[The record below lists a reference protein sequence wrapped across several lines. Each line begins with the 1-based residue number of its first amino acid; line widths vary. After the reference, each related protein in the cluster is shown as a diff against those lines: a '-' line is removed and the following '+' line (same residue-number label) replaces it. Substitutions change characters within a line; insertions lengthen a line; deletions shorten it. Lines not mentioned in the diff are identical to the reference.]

1 MKKYPVQLSAYLG
14 IKDMG
19 EYLEEWINFYL
30 LQGVEYFVI
39 YDFGSKDHT
48 PEIIQPYIKRGIVE
62 YAYFNNKFVKYNYS
76 KGPAWFETL
85 TLQYRFSIVNA
96 YQNFSKWMCFFDLD
110 EFVYPKDKNKNLLD
124 VLQDYED
131 FGGLHVNW
139 KMFGDSGEKF
149 KKNNLVIDTF
159 NKRASLDH
167 HENDHCKPI
176 SRLDR
181 IDLERTRQTPNAH
194 FFIYKDEFYGVN
206 EHKEKIGM
214 NISPENETPCYHPA
228 FSLNKDKGS
237 IVSCNHYRFKSCEEF
252 SKKSQMHRDAGW
264 YGYGHIP
271 DTSIYNEIE
280 DNEIKRFIPLLK
292 DINLDNYSL

>member
-96 YQNFSKWMCFFDLD
+96 YQNFSKWMCFF
-110 EFVYPKDKNKNLLD
+110 
-124 VLQDYED
+124 
-131 FGGLHVNW
+131 
-139 KMFGDSGEKF
+139 
-149 KKNNLVIDTF
+149 
-159 NKRASLDH
+159 
-167 HENDHCKPI
+167 
-176 SRLDR
+176 
-181 IDLERTRQTPNAH
+181 
-194 FFIYKDEFYGVN
+194 
-206 EHKEKIGM
+206 
-214 NISPENETPCYHPA
+214 
-228 FSLNKDKGS
+228 
-237 IVSCNHYRFKSCEEF
+237 
-252 SKKSQMHRDAGW
+252 
-264 YGYGHIP
+264 
-271 DTSIYNEIE
+271 
-280 DNEIKRFIPLLK
+280 
-292 DINLDNYSL
+292 